1 MVVRWTLFDPIEVTT
16 YTMQINPREGGTP
29 TRKKNFA
36 YQNTSAPD
44 GKTIM
49 FEGRD
54 DPQTLE
60 WTGVILLEQHLYDLE
75 TWFLKRR
82 QVQLTDDLGRQY
94 WIYITEYTPKR
105 IRAHTYPWKHEYS
118 MKATILDWPT

>member
-1 MVVRWTLFDPIEVTT
+1 MVVRWTLYDPIDTTT
-16 YTMQINPREGGTP
+16 YTMQVNPKEGGSP
-29 TRKKNFA
+29 GRKKNVG
-36 YQNTSAPD
+36 YSNTSAPD

-60 WTGVILLEQHLYDLE
+60 WSGTILTEQHLNDLE

-105 IRAHTYPWKHEYS
+105 ERAVHSPWKHSYT
-118 MKATILDWPT
+118 MKANILDWP